1 MTIPTEYR
9 RRLPHIQPENA
20 VYFITI
26 RLAGTLPKS
35 LIEILNNQLESENF
49 TEKAKQAY
57 FDQIEEFLDYE
68 KDGPTWL
75 KQKDIAQIVIDS
87 LHFYD
92 NKEYKLISYCIMSN
106 HVHFIAYKIKKP
118 LFQVIKNLKTYTA
131 TQANKILCRKGR
143 FWQREYFDR
152 MVRDR
157 NDLDQKISYVINNP
171 VKIGLVDSRE
181 KWQYN
186 YCHPNFK

>member
-1 MTIPTEYR
+1 MTIPTKYR

-171 VKIGLVDSRE
+171 VKIGLVDSWE

>member
-35 LIEILNNQLESENF
+35 LIETLNNQLESEKF
-49 TEKAKQAY
+49 TAKAKQKY
-57 FDQIEEFLDYE
+57 FDEIEEFLDYE
-68 KDGPTWL
+68 KEGPTYF
-75 KQKDIAQIVIDS
+75 KQKEIAQIVIDS

-92 NKEYKLISYCIMSN
+92 NKEFKLICFCIMSN
-106 HVHFIAYKIKKP
+106 HVHFIAYRFKKP
-118 LFQVIKNLKTYTA
+118 LFQLLKNLKTYTA
-131 TQANKILCRKGR
+131 TQANKILDRKGN

-152 MVRDR
+152 IVRDR
-157 NDLDQKISYVINNP
+157 NDLDQKIVYIINNP
-171 VKIGLVDSRE
+171 VKAGLIDSWE
-181 KWQYN
+181 KWPYN

>member
-1 MTIPTEYR
+1 MNIPTEYR
-9 RRLPHIQPENA
+9 RRLPHIQPKNA

-26 RLAGTLPKS
+26 RLAETLPKS

-171 VKIGLVDSRE
+171 VKIGLVDSWE